1 MSWLAWQNVMVVSGN
16 AGRNFSPPRPPCP
29 VTTTLTHHP
38 NCFAPCFFRRFA
50 ARLAYCCPASF
61 WFSIPPIAFAHRS
74 THAFAHCFCSTLLN
88 LAPPFR
94 PLLCSSH
101 SLLASSLTFTPLLII
116 IFTNKQILHRGKLHQ
131 GLCEDDDRREINIG
145 GERGQVPRPRRGCVW
160 RGLSTTRG
168 RNNSHRPPPTTVPS
182 LQSSTTSTTTTRR
195 SR

>member
-1 MSWLAWQNVMVVSGN
+1 MTGKISWLACQKVMVVSGN

-29 VTTTLTHHP
+29 VTITLTHHP

-94 PLLCSSH
+94 SSLWSSLVLLPFAPPFCSSLPLAPFAPGFTSHFH
-101 SLLASSLTFTPLLII
+101 SSSCSSLVWISRHE
-116 IFTNKQILHRGKLHQ
+116 QILPGGNSDGALAKT
-131 GLCEDDDRREINIG
+131 EINI
-145 GERGQVPRPRRGCVW
+145 CASW
-160 RGLSTTRG
+160 RGRG
-168 RNNSHRPPPTTVPS
+168 AKSQGPGEAAF
-182 LQSSTTSTTTTRR
+182 
-195 SR
+195 